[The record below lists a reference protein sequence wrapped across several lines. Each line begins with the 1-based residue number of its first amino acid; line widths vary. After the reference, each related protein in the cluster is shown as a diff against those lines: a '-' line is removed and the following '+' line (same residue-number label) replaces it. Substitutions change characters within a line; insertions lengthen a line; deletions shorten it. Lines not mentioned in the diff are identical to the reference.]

1 MSRWDGIDEF
11 TAVAEQASFSA
22 AAKRLGLSTSAVSRE
37 IARLEDRLQT
47 RLLHRTTRRVELT
60 DAGRDFLA
68 RCRRLIDERDEAL
81 AAVQPDDQAP
91 RGLLRMTC
99 SVSYGERFIA
109 PAVNAFARA
118 HPEVRIELDLDNRL
132 RDLVGDGYDLAV
144 RFGHL
149 TDSRLMARRL
159 ASRRLILC
167 ASPDYLARRGAPR
180 DLSEIASHDGLVG
193 SSGQWRFT
201 EGGRETSLR
210 PNGRWRCNSGAAVLD
225 AALQGLGLCQ
235 LPDFYVVEALASGAL
250 VEILPDQRP
259 PDEGVWAVH
268 PHPRH
273 VPPRVRLMID
283 GLAQALA
290 PQAASAATM
299 SSATASARS
308 ARIGP

>member
-22 AAKRLGLSTSAVSRE
+22 AARRLSLSTSAVSRE

-109 PAVNAFARA
+109 PAVNAFARQN
-118 HPEVRIELDLDNRL
+118 PELRIELDLDNRL

-180 DLSEIASHDGLVG
+180 DLSEIASHDGLIG
-193 SSGQWRFT
+193 SAEHWRFT
-201 EGGRETSLR
+201 EAGREVSLR
-210 PNGRWRCNSGAAVLD
+210 PSGRWRCNSGAAVLD

-235 LPDFYVVEALASGAL
+235 LPDFYVAEALTSGAL
-250 VEILPDQRP
+250 VSLLDEQRP

-273 VPPRVRLMID
+273 VPPKVRAMIDWLHD
-283 GLAQALA
+283 GLAQ
-290 PQAASAATM
+290 
-299 SSATASARS
+299 RS
-308 ARIGP
+308 PA

>member
-22 AAKRLGLSTSAVSRE
+22 AARRLGLSTSAVSRE

-91 RGLLRMTC
+91 RGLLRITC

-109 PAVNAFARA
+109 PAVNAFARQN
-118 HPEVRIELDLDNRL
+118 PELRIELDLDNRL

-180 DLSEIASHDGLVG
+180 DLSEIASHDGLIG
-193 SSGQWRFT
+193 SAEHWRFT
-201 EGGRETSLR
+201 EAGREVSLR
-210 PNGRWRCNSGAAVLD
+210 PTGRWRCNSGAAVLD

-235 LPDFYVVEALASGAL
+235 LPDFYVAEALASDAL
-250 VEILPDQRP
+250 VSLLDGQRP

-273 VPPRVRLMID
+273 VPPKVRAMID
-283 GLAQALA
+283 WLHDRLSHA
-290 PQAASAATM
+290 P
-299 SSATASARS
+299 RS
-308 ARIGP
+308 PE

>member
-22 AAKRLGLSTSAVSRE
+22 AARRLGLSTSAVSRE

-68 RCRRLIDERDEAL
+68 RCRRLIDERDEVL
-81 AAVQPDDQAP
+81 AAVQPDDHAP

-109 PAVNAFARA
+109 PAVNAFARQN
-118 HPEVRIELDLDNRL
+118 PELRIELDLDNRL

-180 DLSEIASHDGLVG
+180 DLSEIASHDSLIG
-193 SSGQWRFT
+193 SAEHWRFT
-201 EGGRETSLR
+201 EAGREVALR
-210 PNGRWRCNSGAAVLD
+210 PIGRWRCNSGAAVLD

-235 LPDFYVVEALASGAL
+235 LPDFYVAEALTSGAL
-250 VEILPDQRP
+250 VSLLDDQRP

-273 VPPRVRLMID
+273 VPPKVRAMID
-283 GLAQALA
+283 WLHDSLANAQ
-290 PQAASAATM
+290 
-299 SSATASARS
+299 RS
-308 ARIGP
+308 PA

>member
-1 MSRWDGIDEF
+1 MSRWNGIDEF

-22 AAKRLGLSTSAVSRE
+22 AAKRLSLSTSAVSRE

-109 PAVNAFARA
+109 PAINAFARQN
-118 HPEVRIELDLDNRL
+118 PELRIELDLDNRL

-180 DLSEIASHDGLVG
+180 DLSEIASHDGLIG
-193 SSGQWRFT
+193 SSEQWRFT
-201 EGGRETSLR
+201 EAGREVSLR
-210 PNGRWRCNSGAAVLD
+210 PTGRWRCNSGAAVLD

-235 LPDFYVVEALASGAL
+235 LPDFYVAEALASGAL
-250 VEILPDQRP
+250 TSLLDDQRP

-273 VPPRVRLMID
+273 VPPKVRAMID
-283 GLAQALA
+283 WLHDSL
-290 PQAASAATM
+290 ASAQ
-299 SSATASARS
+299 RS
-308 ARIGP
+308 PA

>member
-109 PAVNAFARA
+109 PAVNAFARQN
-118 HPEVRIELDLDNRL
+118 PEMRIEMDLDNRL

-180 DLSEIASHDGLVG
+180 DLSEIASHDGLIG
-193 SSGQWRFT
+193 SAEHWRFT
-201 EGGRETSLR
+201 EAGREVSLR
-210 PNGRWRCNSGAAVLD
+210 PSGRWRCNSGAAVLD

-235 LPDFYVVEALASGAL
+235 LPDFYVTEALTSGAL
-250 VEILPDQRP
+250 VSLLDDQRP

-273 VPPRVRLMID
+273 VPPKVRAMID
-283 GLAQALA
+283 WLHGRLAQ
-290 PQAASAATM
+290 
-299 SSATASARS
+299 RS
-308 ARIGP
+308 PA

>member
-109 PAVNAFARA
+109 PAVNAFAA
-118 HPEVRIELDLDNRL
+118 QNPELRIELDLDNRL

-180 DLSEIASHDGLVG
+180 DLSEIPSHDGLIG
-193 SSGQWRFT
+193 SAEQWRFT
-201 EGGRETSLR
+201 EAGREVTLR
-210 PNGRWRCNSGAAVLD
+210 PTGRWRCNSGAAVLD

-235 LPDFYVVEALASGAL
+235 LPDFYVAEALASGVL
-250 VEILPDQRP
+250 VSLLDDQRP

-273 VPPRVRLMID
+273 VPPKVRAMID
-283 GLAQALA
+283 WLHDRLSA
-290 PQAASAATM
+290 PGVRNQ
-299 SSATASARS
+299 
-308 ARIGP
+308 G

>member
-22 AAKRLGLSTSAVSRE
+22 AARRLGLSTSAVSRE

-60 DAGRDFLA
+60 DAGRDFLG
-68 RCRRLIDERDEAL
+68 RCRRLIDDRDEAL
-81 AAVQPDDQAP
+81 AAVRPDDQAP

-109 PAVNAFARA
+109 PAVNAFARQN
-118 HPEVRIELDLDNRL
+118 PELRIELDLDNRL

-167 ASPDYLARRGAPR
+167 ASPDYLEKRGAPR
-180 DLSEIASHDGLVG
+180 DLSEIASHDGLIG
-193 SSGQWRFT
+193 SAEHWRFT
-201 EGGRETSLR
+201 EAGREVALR
-210 PNGRWRCNSGAAVLD
+210 PIGRWRCNSGAAVLD

-235 LPDFYVVEALASGAL
+235 LPDFYVTQALASGAL
-250 VEILPDQRP
+250 VSLLDHARP

-273 VPPRVRLMID
+273 VPPKVRAMID
-283 GLAQALA
+283 WLYDRL
-290 PQAASAATM
+290 
-299 SSATASARS
+299 SSARRAPA
-308 ARIGP
+308 

>member
-11 TAVAEQASFSA
+11 TAVAEQASFSG

-60 DAGRDFLA
+60 DAGREFLTH
-68 RCRRLIDERDEAL
+68 CRRLIDERDEAL
-81 AAVQPDDQAP
+81 AAIQPDDHAP

-109 PAVNAFARA
+109 PAVNAFARQ
-118 HPEVRIELDLDNRL
+118 HSELRIDLDLDNRL
-132 RDLVGDGYDLAV
+132 RDLVGEGYDLAI

-159 ASRRLILC
+159 ASRSLILC
-167 ASPDYLARRGAPR
+167 ASPEYLARRGAPR
-180 DLSEIASHDGLVG
+180 ELSEIGSHDTLSG
-193 SSGQWRFT
+193 SSQQWRFT
-201 EGGRETSLR
+201 EGGREVTLTPLS
-210 PNGRWRCNSGAAVLD
+210 RWRCNSGTAVMD

-235 LPDFYVVEALASGAL
+235 LPDFYVRGAL
-250 VEILPDQRP
+250 EDGRLVSLLDSQRP

-273 VPPRVRLMID
+273 VPPNVRAMID
-283 GLAQALA
+283 WLHDHLDTNGAK
-290 PQAASAATM
+290 P
-299 SSATASARS
+299 
-308 ARIGP
+308 

>member
-22 AAKRLGLSTSAVSRE
+22 AARRLGLSTSAVSRE

-109 PAVNAFARA
+109 PAVNAFARQN
-118 HPEVRIELDLDNRL
+118 PELRIELDLDNRL

-180 DLSEIASHDGLVG
+180 DLSEIASHDGLIG
-193 SSGQWRFT
+193 SAEHWRFT
-201 EGGRETSLR
+201 EAGREVSLR
-210 PNGRWRCNSGAAVLD
+210 PTGRWRCNSGAAVLD

-235 LPDFYVVEALASGAL
+235 LPDFYVAEALASGAL
-250 VEILPDQRP
+250 VSLLDEGRP

-273 VPPRVRLMID
+273 VPPKVRAMID
-283 GLAQALA
+283 WLHDRMSA
-290 PQAASAATM
+290 P
-299 SSATASARS
+299 RS
-308 ARIGP
+308 PA

>member
-22 AAKRLGLSTSAVSRE
+22 AARRLSLSTSAVSRE

-99 SVSYGERFIA
+99 SVSYGERFVA
-109 PAVNAFARA
+109 PAVNAFARQN
-118 HPEVRIELDLDNRL
+118 PELRIELDLDNRL

-180 DLSEIASHDGLVG
+180 DLSEIASHDGLIG
-193 SSGQWRFT
+193 SAEHWRFT
-201 EGGRETSLR
+201 EAGREVSLR
-210 PNGRWRCNSGAAVLD
+210 PSGRWRCNSGAAVLD

-235 LPDFYVVEALASGAL
+235 LPDFYVAEALASGAL
-250 VEILPDQRP
+250 ASLLDEARP
-259 PDEGVWAVH
+259 PDEGVWAVY
-268 PHPRH
+268 PHL
-273 VPPRVRLMID
+273 RLLPAKARLLVEHLERS
-283 GLAQALA
+283 LAEA
-290 PQAASAATM
+290 
-299 SSATASARS
+299 
-308 ARIGP
+308 G

>member
-22 AAKRLGLSTSAVSRE
+22 AARRLSLSTSAVSRE

-109 PAVNAFARA
+109 PAVNAFARQN
-118 HPEVRIELDLDNRL
+118 PELRIELDLDNRL

-180 DLSEIASHDGLVG
+180 DLSEIASHDGLIG
-193 SSGQWRFT
+193 SAEHWRFT
-201 EGGRETSLR
+201 EAGREVTLR
-210 PNGRWRCNSGAAVLD
+210 PSGRWRCNSGAAVLD

-235 LPDFYVVEALASGAL
+235 LPDFYVAEALASGAL
-250 VEILPDQRP
+250 VSLLDDQRP

-273 VPPRVRLMID
+273 VPPKVRAMID
-283 GLAQALA
+283 WLHDSLA
-290 PQAASAATM
+290 P
-299 SSATASARS
+299 RS
-308 ARIGP
+308 LA

>member
-1 MSRWDGIDEF
+1 
-11 TAVAEQASFSA
+11 
-22 AAKRLGLSTSAVSRE
+22 
-37 IARLEDRLQT
+37 
-47 RLLHRTTRRVELT
+47 TTRRVELT

-109 PAVNAFARA
+109 PAVNAFARQN
-118 HPEVRIELDLDNRL
+118 PELRIELDLDNRL

-180 DLSEIASHDGLVG
+180 DLSEIASHDGLIG
-193 SSGQWRFT
+193 SAEHWRFT
-201 EGGRETSLR
+201 EAGREVSLR
-210 PNGRWRCNSGAAVLD
+210 PTGRWRCNSGAAVLD

-235 LPDFYVVEALASGAL
+235 LPDFYVAEALASGAL
-250 VEILPDQRP
+250 LSLLDEARP

-273 VPPRVRLMID
+273 VPPKVRAMID
-283 GLAQALA
+283 WLHDRLFAQ
-290 PQAASAATM
+290 
-299 SSATASARS
+299 RS
-308 ARIGP
+308 PA

>member
-22 AAKRLGLSTSAVSRE
+22 AARRLGLSTSAVSRE

-109 PAVNAFARA
+109 PAVNAFARQN
-118 HPEVRIELDLDNRL
+118 PELRIELDLDNRL

-180 DLSEIASHDGLVG
+180 DLSEIASHDGLIG
-193 SSGQWRFT
+193 SAEHWRFT
-201 EGGRETSLR
+201 EAGREVTLR
-210 PNGRWRCNSGAAVLD
+210 PSGRWRCNSGAAVLD
-225 AALQGLGLCQ
+225 ATLQGLGLCQ
-235 LPDFYVVEALASGAL
+235 LPDFYVAEALATGAL
-250 VEILPDQRP
+250 ISLLDEQRP

-273 VPPRVRLMID
+273 VPPKVRAMID
-283 GLAQALA
+283 WLHEGLA
-290 PQAASAATM
+290 
-299 SSATASARS
+299 R
-308 ARIGP
+308 G

>member
-1 MSRWDGIDEF
+1 MSRWDGIEEF

-60 DAGRDFLA
+60 DAGRDFLS

-109 PAVNAFARA
+109 PAVNAFARQN
-118 HPEVRIELDLDNRL
+118 PELRIELDLDNRL

-180 DLSEIASHDGLVG
+180 DLSEIANHDGLIG
-193 SSGQWRFT
+193 SSEHWRFT
-201 EGGRETSLR
+201 EAGREVSLR
-210 PNGRWRCNSGAAVLD
+210 PTGRWRCNSGAAVLD

-235 LPDFYVVEALASGAL
+235 LPDFYVAEALASGAL
-250 VEILPDQRP
+250 ISLLDEARP

-273 VPPRVRLMID
+273 VPPKVRAMID
-283 GLAQALA
+283 WLHDRL
-290 PQAASAATM
+290 SAAPE
-299 SSATASARS
+299 R
-308 ARIGP
+308 R

>member
-109 PAVNAFARA
+109 PAVNAFARQN
-118 HPEVRIELDLDNRL
+118 PELRIELDLDNRL

-180 DLSEIASHDGLVG
+180 DLSEIASHDGLIG
-193 SSGQWRFT
+193 SSEHWRFT
-201 EGGRETSLR
+201 EAGREVSLR
-210 PNGRWRCNSGAAVLD
+210 PSGRWRCNSGAAVLD

-235 LPDFYVVEALASGAL
+235 LPDFYVAEALASGAL
-250 VEILPDQRP
+250 ISLLDDQRP

-273 VPPRVRLMID
+273 VPPKVRAMID
-283 GLAQALA
+283 WLHERLANAQ
-290 PQAASAATM
+290 
-299 SSATASARS
+299 RS
-308 ARIGP
+308 PA

>member
-22 AAKRLGLSTSAVSRE
+22 AARRLGLSTSAVSRE

-109 PAVNAFARA
+109 PAVNAFAA
-118 HPEVRIELDLDNRL
+118 QNPELRIELDLDNRL

-180 DLSEIASHDGLVG
+180 DLSEIASHDGLIG
-193 SSGQWRFT
+193 SAEHWRFT
-201 EGGRETSLR
+201 EAGREVTLR
-210 PNGRWRCNSGAAVLD
+210 PSGRWRCNSGAAVLD

-235 LPDFYVVEALASGAL
+235 LPDFYVTEALASGAL
-250 VEILPDQRP
+250 ISLLDEARP
-259 PDEGVWAVH
+259 PDEGVWAVR

-273 VPPRVRLMID
+273 VPPKVRAMID
-283 GLAQALA
+283 WLHERLAQ
-290 PQAASAATM
+290 
-299 SSATASARS
+299 RS
-308 ARIGP
+308 PA

>member
-22 AAKRLGLSTSAVSRE
+22 AARRLGLSTSAVSRE

-109 PAVNAFARA
+109 PAVNAFAKLN
-118 HPEVRIELDLDNRL
+118 PELRIELDLDNRL

-180 DLSEIASHDGLVG
+180 DLSEIASHDGLIG
-193 SSGQWRFT
+193 SAEHWRFT
-201 EGGRETSLR
+201 EAGREVSLR
-210 PNGRWRCNSGAAVLD
+210 PTGRWRCNSGAAVLD

-235 LPDFYVVEALASGAL
+235 LPDFYVAEALASGVL
-250 VEILPDQRP
+250 VSLLDNQRP

-273 VPPRVRLMID
+273 VPPKVRAMID
-283 GLAQALA
+283 WLHDRLSA
-290 PQAASAATM
+290 P
-299 SSATASARS
+299 RS
-308 ARIGP
+308 PA

>member
-11 TAVAEQASFSA
+11 TSVAEQASFSG

-60 DAGRDFLA
+60 DAGREFLA

-81 AAVQPDDQAP
+81 AAIQPDDHAP

-109 PAVNAFARA
+109 PAVNAFAR
-118 HPEVRIELDLDNRL
+118 HYPELRIELDLDNRL
-132 RDLVGDGYDLAV
+132 RDMVGEGYDLAI

-159 ASRRLILC
+159 ASRSLILC
-167 ASPDYLARRGAPR
+167 ASPEYLERRGAPR
-180 DLSEIASHDGLVG
+180 DLSEIISHDTL
-193 SSGQWRFT
+193 SGTSPQWRFT
-201 EGGRETSLR
+201 EGGREITLTPQS
-210 PNGRWRCNSGAAVLD
+210 RWRCNSGTAVLD

-235 LPDFYVVEALASGAL
+235 LPDFYVRQALHQGDL
-250 VEILPDQRP
+250 VSLMDEHRP

-273 VPPRVRLMID
+273 VPPKVRAMID
-283 GLAQALA
+283 WLHDHLDTQ
-290 PQAASAATM
+290 
-299 SSATASARS
+299 
-308 ARIGP
+308 RI

>member
-22 AAKRLGLSTSAVSRE
+22 AARRLGLSTSAVSRE

-109 PAVNAFARA
+109 PAVNAFARQN
-118 HPEVRIELDLDNRL
+118 PELRIELDLDNRL

-167 ASPDYLARRGAPR
+167 ASPDYLTRRGAPR
-180 DLSEIASHDGLVG
+180 DLSEIASHDGLIG
-193 SSGQWRFT
+193 SAEHWRFT
-201 EGGRETSLR
+201 EAGREVSLR
-210 PNGRWRCNSGAAVLD
+210 PSGHWRCNSGAAVLD

-235 LPDFYVVEALASGAL
+235 LPDFYVTEALASGAL
-250 VEILPDQRP
+250 VSLLDEARP
-259 PDEGVWAVH
+259 PDEGVGAVH

-273 VPPRVRLMID
+273 VPPKVRAMID
-283 GLAQALA
+283 WLHERLSA
-290 PQAASAATM
+290 PPE
-299 SSATASARS
+299 R
-308 ARIGP
+308 R

>member
-109 PAVNAFARA
+109 PAVNAFARQN
-118 HPEVRIELDLDNRL
+118 PELRIELDLDNRL

-180 DLSEIASHDGLVG
+180 DLSEIASHDGLIG
-193 SSGQWRFT
+193 SSEHWRFT
-201 EGGRETSLR
+201 EAGREVSLR
-210 PNGRWRCNSGAAVLD
+210 PSGRWRCNSGAAVLD

-235 LPDFYVVEALASGAL
+235 LPDFYVAEALASGAL
-250 VEILPDQRP
+250 VSLLDDQRP

-273 VPPRVRLMID
+273 VPPKVRAMID
-283 GLAQALA
+283 WLHERL
-290 PQAASAATM
+290 SAAVD
-299 SSATASARS
+299 RNQ
-308 ARIGP
+308 G